1 MISTIMKRLN
11 RIFGLG
17 LLGFLFV
24 LGACNKP
31 GDLKFTIEGQVFD
44 KSFNQNLQQATVR
57 LFRVPIATTQEVLIA
72 EETVSNG
79 TYSFT
84 FERDMSERYIV
95 RFEKENYFNEINE
108 VFFSQLQVG
117 LPYQL
122 NFNVEAIAV
131 MNWVLVDQTP
141 NNSNNSVIIQKLE
154 SRAVGA
160 GTCPN
165 QQYEFF
171 GGQGNDTL
179 RCAVGGNQ
187 YVKFYK
193 VQLPNF
199 QLDSVYCPA
208 FEETF
213 YIVNY

>member
-1 MISTIMKRLN
+1 MKKLN
-11 RIFGLG
+11 KYAGFVIFA
-17 LLGFLFV
+17 FVFV
-24 LGACNKP
+24 LSACNKT

-44 KSFNQNLQQATVR
+44 KSFNQNLQQGTVR
-57 LFRVPIATTQEVLIA
+57 LFRVPIATTQEILIA
-72 EETVSNG
+72 EETISNG

-84 FERDMSERYIV
+84 FDRDMSEKYII

-117 LPYQL
+117 QPYQL

-141 NNSNNSVIIQKLE
+141 GNSNNSIVIQKLE
-154 SRAVGA
+154 SRAVGD

-193 VQLPNF
+193 VQLPSF
-199 QLDSVYCPA
+199 QLDSVFCPA
-208 FEETF
+208 FQETF
-213 YIVNY
+213 YTVNY